1 MKSEIKCQTGNM
13 VPVIS
18 RIAEIKQTW
27 QLFSALNTK
36 VRKSLTDPTI
46 FITHVTRQIL
56 SHLQPQQKQ
65 K

>member
-18 RIAEIKQTW
+18 RIAKIEQIW

-36 VRKSLTDPTI
+36 ARKSLTDPTI
-46 FITHVTRQIL
+46 LITHVTRQIL